1 MATKPTIAGLEI
13 EFDASLLGG
22 TYSDGDTI
30 TTWNDESG
38 NANHA
43 TGVNSPEYEA
53 TGWVPNAG
61 GAARL
66 LIAESDHFTFDGS
79 SFLGTEMT
87 WFAVA
92 EVGSN
97 GIKIV
102 GGNNA
107 LTMRMMQL
115 FVLPDG
121 AVFAGFYDLAPGSP
135 DDITSATGLANE
147 GDFVVLSFRH
157 DNTTGKILRLNGLQ
171 VAASHTGTDD
181 LLGWPSPYINR
192 NNVTFWGD
200 SRIAWISGY
209 TTSASDAQIV
219 DMEAYLNERFA
230 LLPTLPPQIRWFV

>member
-30 TTWNDESG
+30 TTGNDESG

-43 TGVNSPEYEA
+43 TGVNTPVYEA
-53 TGWVPNAG
+53 TGWAPNAG

-66 LIAESDHFTFDGS
+66 LRADSDHFTFSGS
-79 SFLGTEMT
+79 SFIGTEMT

-92 EVGSN
+92 EVGDD
-97 GIKIV
+97 GIIILS
-102 GGNNA
+102 GYNTQ
-107 LTMRMMQL
+107 TMRML
-115 FVLPDG
+115 SLYVTPDG
-121 AVFAGFYDLAPGSP
+121 AVVAGFYDLAPGGP
-135 DDITSATGLANE
+135 DNVTSADGLANE

-157 DNTTGKILRLNGLQ
+157 DNTTGKILRLNGVE

-181 LLGWPSPYINR
+181 LLGWNSPYINR
-192 NNVTFWGD
+192 NNAEFWGD

-230 LLPTLPPQIRWFV
+230 LLPTLPPAIRWFM